1 MYLVKT
7 NSGDKFLN
15 SVNEVKSINKNEI
28 IGVYTLVEVDYDF
41 LISTSDIRECIY
53 SYLKGSPA
61 EKDNIIEYVS
71 AKLDVKKNEVS
82 KVITAMKKEKIIYV
96 EEDFGWLEID

>member
-28 IGVYTLVEVDYDF
+28 IGVYTLVEVDYDS

-96 EEDFGWLEID
+96 EKDFGWLGIN

>member
-28 IGVYTLVEVDYDF
+28 IGVYTLVEVDYDS

-96 EEDFGWLEID
+96 EKDFDWLGIN

>member
-82 KVITAMKKEKIIYV
+82 KVITAMKKENIIYV
-96 EEDFGWLEID
+96 EKDFGWLGIN

>member
-15 SVNEVKSINKNEI
+15 SVNEVKGINKNEI
-28 IGVYTLVEVDYDF
+28 IGVYTLVEVDYDS

-61 EKDNIIEYVS
+61 EKDNII
-71 AKLDVKKNEVS
+71 
-82 KVITAMKKEKIIYV
+82 
-96 EEDFGWLEID
+96 

>member
-28 IGVYTLVEVDYDF
+28 IGVYTLVEVDYDS

-71 AKLDVKKNEVS
+71 AKLDVKKNQVS
-82 KVITAMKKEKIIYV
+82 TVITARKKGKILYAEK
-96 EEDFGWLEID
+96 DFGWLGIN

>member
-71 AKLDVKKNEVS
+71 AKLDAKKNEVS

-96 EEDFGWLEID
+96 EKDFGWLGIN

>member
-28 IGVYTLVEVDYDF
+28 IGVYTLVEVDYDS
-41 LISTSDIRECIY
+41 IITTSDIRECIY

-96 EEDFGWLEID
+96 EKDFGWLGIN